1 MAKSL
6 FAYPGYIIAICCA
19 VLVLIWILMSFPRK
33 YTANLAMTKRRLA
46 NALDKVA
53 AFFAGAFILVVVL
66 TEYLSAIGQYDKSM
80 IRIWTAIEALFVIVM
95 FLRVFVLIVGLS
107 SLERK
112 FFEDHGKD
120 IIEACKADKSSKA
133 SKASKADKAKPGKES
148 WPQKT
153 ARKDNTIP
161 AQWSDFNNNSS
172 SMSSVGHAGPKAE
185 TIDFQQSK

>member
-6 FAYPGYIIAICCA
+6 FAYPGYIIVICCT
-19 VLVLIWILMSFPRK
+19 VLILVGFLMSFPRK
-33 YTANLAMTKRRLA
+33 YTANLAIMKRRIA
-46 NALDKVA
+46 NVLNKVA
-53 AFFAGAFILVVVL
+53 AFFLGALILVAVVTVFL
-66 TEYLSAIGQYDKSM
+66 RAIGLYDKSM
-80 IRIWTAIEALFVIVM
+80 IRIWTAIGALLVVVL
-95 FLRVFVLIVGLS
+95 FLRVFVLVVGLS

-112 FFEDHGKD
+112 FFEDHSKD
-120 IIEACKADKSSKA
+120 IIEACKADKA

-172 SMSSVGHAGPKAE
+172 GMPSVGHAGPKAE
-185 TIDFQQSK
+185 TIDFHKSK

>member
-19 VLVLIWILMSFPRK
+19 VLALIWILMSFPRK
-33 YTANLAMTKRRLA
+33 YTANLAMMKRRLT

-112 FFEDHGKD
+112 FFEDHSKD

-133 SKASKADKAKPGKES
+133 SKADKFKPGKER

-153 ARKDNTIP
+153 ARKDNAIP

-172 SMSSVGHAGPKAE
+172 GMPSVGHTGPNAK
-185 TIDFQQSK
+185 TTDFQQSK

>member
-6 FAYPGYIIAICCA
+6 FAYPGYIIVICCT
-19 VLVLIWILMSFPRK
+19 VLILVGFLMSFPRK
-33 YTANLAMTKRRLA
+33 YTANLAIMKRRIA
-46 NALDKVA
+46 NVLNKVA
-53 AFFAGAFILVVVL
+53 AFFLGALILVAVVTVFL
-66 TEYLSAIGQYDKSM
+66 RAIGLYDESM
-80 IRIWTAIEALFVIVM
+80 IRIWTAIGALLVVVL
-95 FLRVFVLIVGLS
+95 FLRVFVLVVGLS

-112 FFEDHGKD
+112 FFEDHSKD
-120 IIEACKADKSSKA
+120 IIEACKADKA

-172 SMSSVGHAGPKAE
+172 GMPSVGHADPKAE
-185 TIDFQQSK
+185 TIDFHKSK

>member
-6 FAYPGYIIAICCA
+6 FAYPGYIIVICCT
-19 VLVLIWILMSFPRK
+19 VLILVAFLMSFPRK
-33 YTANLAMTKRRLA
+33 YTANLAIMKRRIA
-46 NALDKVA
+46 NVLNKVA
-53 AFFAGAFILVVVL
+53 AFFLGALILVAVVTVFL
-66 TEYLSAIGQYDKSM
+66 RAIGLYDESM
-80 IRIWTAIEALFVIVM
+80 IRIWTAIGALLVVVLS
-95 FLRVFVLIVGLS
+95 LRVFVLVVGLS

-112 FFEDHGKD
+112 FFEDHSKD
-120 IIEACKADKSSKA
+120 IIEACKADKA

-172 SMSSVGHAGPKAE
+172 GMPSVGHADPKAE
-185 TIDFQQSK
+185 TIDFHKSK

>member
-1 MAKSL
+1 MAKLL
-6 FAYPGYIIAICCA
+6 FAYPGNIIAICFA
-19 VLVLIWILMSFPRK
+19 VLILVWILMSFPRK
-33 YTANLAMTKRRLA
+33 YTANLAMMKRRLA
-46 NALDKVA
+46 SALDKAA

-66 TEYLSAIGQYDKSM
+66 TVCLSAIGQYDKSM
-80 IRIWTAIEALFVIVM
+80 IRIWMAIAALLIIVL

-112 FFEDHGKD
+112 FFEDHSKD
-120 IIEACKADKSSKA
+120 IIEARKADKA
-133 SKASKADKAKPGKES
+133 SKDSKADKAKPGKES

-172 SMSSVGHAGPKAE
+172 GTPSVGHAGPKAK
-185 TIDFQQSK
+185 TTDFQQSK

>member
-19 VLVLIWILMSFPRK
+19 VLVLAEILMSLPRK
-33 YTANLAMTKRRLA
+33 YTANLAMMKRRLA

-112 FFEDHGKD
+112 FFEDHSKD
-120 IIEACKADKSSKA
+120 IIE
-133 SKASKADKAKPGKES
+133 ASKADKAKPGKERWS
-148 WPQKT
+148 QKT
-153 ARKDNTIP
+153 ARKDNTV
-161 AQWSDFNNNSS
+161 AANWNDFNNNSS
-172 SMSSVGHAGPKAE
+172 GIPSVGYAGPKAE
-185 TIDFQQSK
+185 TIDFHKSK